1 VLVVFGLTSF
11 AFDVTTDKIFAA
23 SCSAAEGK
31 YGVNSDKET
40 RGFGRE
46 LKKLLGK
53 DTERVL
59 YGSGFTNEIFS
70 KRFSIIGLIVLLRC
84 ANIFFNRAHN
94 ALCHFQ

>member
-1 VLVVFGLTSF
+1 
-11 AFDVTTDKIFAA
+11 
-23 SCSAAEGK
+23 
-31 YGVNSDKET
+31 
-40 RGFGRE
+40 
-46 LKKLLGK
+46 LGK